1 MRWVYPLTVFI
12 SIVPVWSAA
21 QAVGDDDMARQP
33 AVVVAPTKL
42 NIIYR
47 GVDNPLDIAVP
58 GVACAQL
65 DVKASHGK
73 LVGEGCSYV
82 INVGGHADR
91 IVRLTITWSSA
102 GKTTSS
108 VSLFRVKDPP
118 LPVPCFAGTCTDHDT
133 IHFANFH
140 AAQGV
145 IARLMDFDLDI
156 VFKVVH
162 YRLRIIRD
170 CSPVFDDIVNE
181 ARLSTQMSEALLA
194 VRSGDEVLLTE
205 IKMMDPVGVIRSLA
219 PLRLFAR

>member
-1 MRWVYPLTVFI
+1 MRRAILLTVL
-12 SIVPVWSAA
+12 VATTPVWLAA
-21 QAVGDDDMARQP
+21 QDSGDDDVVRQP

-47 GVDNPLDIAVP
+47 GVDNPLDVAVP
-58 GVACAQL
+58 GVPCAQL
-65 DVKASHGK
+65 DVKVSHGK
-73 LVGEGCSYV
+73 LEGEGCSYV

-91 IVRLTITWSSA
+91 VVRLTVSWSSA
-102 GKTTSS
+102 GRTTSS
-108 VSLFRVKDPP
+108 ESLFRVKDPP

-140 AAQGV
+140 AAQGL

-156 VFKVVH
+156 VFKVVQ
-162 YRLRIIRD
+162 YRLQIIRD
-170 CSPVFDDIVNE
+170 CSPVFEGTVNE
-181 ARLSTQMSEALLA
+181 ARLSPQMSDALQG

-205 IKMMDPVGVIRSLA
+205 IKMMDPMGGIKPLA